1 MNYTQSFMV
10 GRHGGRSS
18 GWLVT
23 EQTSPE
29 RRKMVA
35 GTQLVLSHL
44 TEQCHPMHVY
54 GESSCLLYRHAQ
66 IPSPDDPRSYPTA
79 VKMNHGVPAAQEQE
93 RCKRLEIKWTCVNY
107 DYVLSPIKRKEPSRS
122 WYFTSHIIDENLI
135 IPLDFLTKSDSS
147 IKTSSCDP
155 GQLSSNPVWKAGG

>member
-1 MNYTQSFMV
+1 MERKVLLGSQFEGYSPPWS

-122 WYFTSHIIDENLI
+122 
-135 IPLDFLTKSDSS
+135 
-147 IKTSSCDP
+147 
-155 GQLSSNPVWKAGG
+155 